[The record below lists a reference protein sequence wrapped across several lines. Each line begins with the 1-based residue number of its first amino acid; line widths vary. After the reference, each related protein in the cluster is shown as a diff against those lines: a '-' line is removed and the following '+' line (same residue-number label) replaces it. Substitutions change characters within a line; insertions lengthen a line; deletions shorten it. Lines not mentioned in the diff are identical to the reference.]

1 MVESQSIAEP
11 FQPTTCNIFLEV
23 QGGAVNF
30 VAKTAKLNVSGSV
43 GVLNTLASQP
53 KVEKLSG

>member
-1 MVESQSIAEP
+1 MVENQSIAEP
-11 FQPTTCNIFLEV
+11 FQHTTCNMFLEV

-30 VAKTAKLNVSGSV
+30 VVKTAKLNDFGSV
-43 GVLNTLASQP
+43 GVLNTLASHP